1 MKTVE
6 ETLEGLKE
14 TVVNQKAKI
23 NDLDK
28 KVDDLERA
36 LNGMYA
42 IMFLWILLIWQN
54 DASSLTM
61 RILLQSYSR
70 RNLLNVFLQL
80 I

>member
-14 TVVNQKAKI
+14 TVANQKIKI

-28 KVDDLERA
+28 KVDELE
-36 LNGMYA
+36 
-42 IMFLWILLIWQN
+42 
-54 DASSLTM
+54 SSLRKEQAINKM
-61 RILLQSYSR
+61 MMKFLKDKFGSEFIERIES
-70 RNLLNVFLQL
+70 N

>member
-1 MKTVE
+1 MNDFEDMKTVE

-36 LNGMYA
+36 LRNEQA
-42 IMFLWILLIWQN
+42 VNKVLIKFLKDKFGSEFIERVE
-54 DASSLTM
+54 S
-61 RILLQSYSR
+61 
-70 RNLLNVFLQL
+70 NL
-80 I
+80 